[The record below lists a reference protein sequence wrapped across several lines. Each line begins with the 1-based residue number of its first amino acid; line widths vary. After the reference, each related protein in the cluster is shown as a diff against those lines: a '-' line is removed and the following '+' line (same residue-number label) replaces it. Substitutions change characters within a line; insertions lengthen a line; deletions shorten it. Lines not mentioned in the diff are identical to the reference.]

1 MQLWILCEHT
11 GCKSEKIWVTA
22 RKMQQV
28 CKAPG
33 FGRGVFLDLRLKN
46 NSRTSGQ
53 TVRATEGGNVR
64 ARGYRKLMELQVPKC
79 DSFQANKFAVCICSW
94 VSLKM
99 RKSSLHMQDATQCIK
114 KRHRAVFSDNLRQL
128 EKKKSMLMK
137 HH

>member
-1 MQLWILCEHT
+1 
-11 GCKSEKIWVTA
+11 
-22 RKMQQV
+22 MQQV

-128 EKKKSMLMK
+128 EKKKINAYETPLRAFASLVSPIFLLVRRRPINK
-137 HH
+137 I